1 MTDLRAGPRLAAP
14 TMDPPRPR
22 WSNGKVTTST
32 ITSLSLGRGHAASP
46 PAPAVPQLVVA
57 LACDRP
63 QAPSSRH
70 LLDGLDEIVLGR
82 GERMVHRD
90 GRRLVLRL
98 PDPRMSSDHGRLV
111 RERGAWVIDDPRSK
125 NGVVVN
131 GAPTRKA
138 VLGDGDVVELGHT
151 FCLFRVAPAA
161 PGPADLE
168 AGDGDDPALVTF
180 NGELAVAL
188 ARLVRVAATDVPV
201 VITGDTG
208 TGKELVARAV
218 HRGSGRRGP
227 FVAINCGALPETL
240 VEAELF
246 GARKGAFS
254 GATHDRPGL
263 VRAADHGTLFL
274 DEIAELRP
282 PSQAALLRVLQERE
296 VLPLGD
302 TAPVPVD
309 VRVVAASHRRLEQQ
323 VADGE
328 FRDDLYA
335 RLNGYAIELPPLR
348 GRREDLGLLVRALL
362 ARRPGGDRATL
373 APAAARLLFA
383 YPWPH
388 NVRELEKTIA
398 SALALAPDR
407 PIGPDDLPGAV
418 RRGAVTPPIATPDD
432 DDALRARLVA
442 LLAEH
447 QGNVAAVARAMGKER
462 MQIHR
467 WAKRLGIDLS
477 ARHR

>member
-1 MTDLRAGPRLAAP
+1 MSGA
-14 TMDPPRPR
+14 
-22 WSNGKVTTST
+22 T
-32 ITSLSLGRGHAASP
+32 ITSLSLGRGHGATTA
-46 PAPAVPQLVVA
+46 APAVPQLIVA

-63 QAPSSRH
+63 HAPPSRH
-70 LLDGLDEIVLGR
+70 LLDGIDEVVFGR
-82 GERMVHRD
+82 GERAVERD
-90 GRRLVLRL
+90 VAARRLVLRL
-98 PDPRMSSDHGRLV
+98 PDARMSSDHGRLV
-111 RERGAWVIDDPRSK
+111 RARGAWTLDDPRSK

-131 GAPTRKA
+131 GAPTRAA
-138 VLGDGDVVELGHT
+138 VLGDGDVLELGHT

-161 PGPADLE
+161 DGPPDVDADAL
-168 AGDGDDPALVTF
+168 AVPDPALTTF
-180 NGELAVAL
+180 NGELATAFARL
-188 ARLVRVAATDVPV
+188 ARVATTDVPV
-201 VITGDTG
+201 LIAGDTG

-218 HRGSGRRGP
+218 HHGSARTGP
-227 FVAINCGALPETL
+227 FVAVNCGALPESL
-240 VEAELF
+240 VEGELF

-263 VRAADHGTLFL
+263 IRAADHGTLFL

-309 VRVVAASHRRLEQQ
+309 VRIVAATHRRLDQR
-323 VADGE
+323 VADGA

-348 GRREDLGLLVRALL
+348 ARREDLGLLLRALL
-362 ARRPGGDRATL
+362 ARRPGGAQATIS
-373 APAAARLLFA
+373 PAAARLLFA
-383 YPWPH
+383 YAWPH
-388 NVRELEKTIA
+388 NVRELEKTVA
-398 SALALAPDR
+398 SALALAADR
-407 PIGPDDLPGAV
+407 PIGVDDLPPAV
-418 RRGAVTPPIATPDD
+418 RRGVVAPPPPPED

-447 QGNVAAVARAMGKER
+447 QGNVAAVARALGKER

-467 WAKRLGIDLS
+467 WAKRLGIDL
-477 ARHR
+477 ATRHRER